1 MGVTTFG
8 RRIRA
13 ARLAADL
20 TQTQLAKRAGIAQ
33 AALSRIERDET
44 YDPGLLVMAGLAE
57 SLGLSVDT
65 LLEGHDL
72 PRTPPLRSPRRK
84 RKRRSPLELR
94 VVALEAAV
102 LKLTDGLRAVT
113 ARLDAVG

>member
-1 MGVTTFG
+1 MTTFG

-44 YDPGLLVMAGLAE
+44 YDPGLLVMAGLAQA
-57 SLGLSVDT
+57 LDLSVDT
-65 LLEGHDL
+65 LIDGHDL
-72 PRTPPLRSPRRK
+72 PRTPPLRSPRRH
-84 RKRRSPLELR
+84 RKRRSPLENR

-113 ARLDAVG
+113 ARLDAAL